1 MPNTNTPLTPQEL
14 ERANPYVVSFLKL
27 RRMVGYIAL
36 SIAPVLFLITLAGGG
51 CRLVQDSISHYYYT
65 LAGDVFVGMLCAT
78 AFFLVVYPGYNKN
91 DNWLTSAAGFFSFC
105 VAFFPTWPMRTGS
118 CSVVTLSIPNWVGLT
133 HGIAATFFF
142 GILAYIAIWVFTK
155 SKDAPGKRPTG
166 KVRRNRLFRTCGIV
180 IAACI
185 VIIAGSFFFPSLMP
199 YYTQYNLVYWF
210 EFLALVAFG
219 VCWLVKGEALKS
231 VAMVREMLY

>member
-1 MPNTNTPLTPQEL
+1 MSHTNPSFSPEEL
-14 ERANPYVVSFLKL
+14 QRANPYVVSFLKL

-36 SIAPVLFLITLAGGG
+36 AIAPVLFVITLLGGN
-51 CRLVQDSISHYYYT
+51 CKLVQDSISHYYYT
-65 LAGDVFVGMLCAT
+65 IAGDVFVGMLCAT
-78 AFFLVVYPGYNKN
+78 AFFLVVYPGYTKN
-91 DNWLTSAAGFFSFC
+91 DNLLTTAAGFFSFC
-105 VAFFPTWPMRTGS
+105 VAFFPTWPMRDRT
-118 CSVVTLSIPNWVGLT
+118 CSVVTLPMADWVGLV
-133 HGIAATFFF
+133 HGIAATLFF

-155 SKDAPGKRPTG
+155 SKDAPGKRPPG
-166 KVRRNRLFRTCGIV
+166 KVRRNRLFRTCGV
-180 IAACI
+180 IIAVCI
-185 VIIAGSFFFPSLMP
+185 VIIGASFFFPSLMP